1 MDTTI
6 ARRQR
11 GFSVAEVLLAL
22 ALITVTIL
30 ALLGVSIYSL
40 SADRKGRDLVAGQM
54 VAEQALERIVYAA
67 ESNADAGLWYQN
79 DAVATYASQV
89 VTLTPTD
96 YRVATYVTDLGGYPI
111 GRRLKLVECLVT
123 WEAAPQGKVRQGR
136 LQVRGNRLL
145 HE

>member
-1 MDTTI
+1 MSL
-6 ARRQR
+6 ARR

-40 SADRKGRDLVAGQM
+40 SADRKSRDLVAGQM
-54 VAEQALERIVYAA
+54 VAEQALERLVYSV
-67 ESNADAGLWYQN
+67 ENNADAGLWYQN
-79 DAVATYASQV
+79 DATTTYAQEV

-96 YRVATYVTDLGGYPI
+96 YRVSTYVTDYGGYPI

-123 WEAAPQGKVRQGR
+123 WEGAPQGKVRQGR
-136 LQVRGNRLL
+136 LQVRTSRLV